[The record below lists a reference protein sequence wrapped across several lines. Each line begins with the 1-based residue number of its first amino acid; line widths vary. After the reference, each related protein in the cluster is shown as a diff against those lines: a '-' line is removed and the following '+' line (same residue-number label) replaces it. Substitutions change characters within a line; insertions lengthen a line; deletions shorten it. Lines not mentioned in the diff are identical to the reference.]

1 MRGVSDRRIYNIVR
15 EFRSGLLGPR
25 GSGNSMCFAVCGP
38 LVGLLNSM
46 GVKAELRMAWL
57 QLHEIGSS
65 NHFWIELEDG
75 RVIDPTADQF
85 NHLLGERLPKIY
97 FGAPLEKLHPRQSEQ
112 EVKG

>member
-1 MRGVSDRRIYNIVR
+1 MTAVSDKRIYKIVR

-25 GSGNSMCFAVCGP
+25 GSGDSMCFAVCGP

-57 QLHEIGSS
+57 QLYEIGRS

-75 RVIDPTADQF
+75 RVIDPTIDQF
-85 NHLLGERLPKIY
+85 NRVLGERLPKIY
-97 FGAPLEKLHPRQSEQ
+97 FGPPLEKLHPRQLEA
-112 EVKG
+112 EV